1 MSLWALSIRRP
12 VLATVMTI
20 ALTLFGWIGYTKLP
34 VRELPSIDFPIVSV
48 LSVLPG
54 ANPDVVEKVVTALVE
69 AMAFSLAPTNKPTVL
84 KTIMKEFKLTDL
96 AAAERGYENLRD
108 LNRKPYPTVE
118 RLRSMQKIMALHEPK
133 VLDLKVEDVI
143 DDRFVRKL
151 DQSGV
156 IDRLYS
162 TYGVK

>member
-1 MSLWALSIRRP
+1 MLTPAQSSQMKP
-12 VLATVMTI
+12 KGFMVLLDMYQNNVYGSQTVLDT
-20 ALTLFGWIGYTKLP
+20 T
-34 VRELPSIDFPIVSV
+34 
-48 LSVLPG
+48 G
-54 ANPDVVEKVVTALVE
+54 AYLQQHPDVVEKVVTALVE
-69 AMAFSLAPTNKPTVL
+69 AMAFSLAPTNKPIVL

-96 AAAERGYENLRD
+96 AAAERGYEDLRLRG

-118 RLRSMQKIMALHEPK
+118 RLRSMQKVMALHELK
-133 VLDLKVEDVI
+133 VLDLKVENVI

-151 DQSGV
+151 DQSGE